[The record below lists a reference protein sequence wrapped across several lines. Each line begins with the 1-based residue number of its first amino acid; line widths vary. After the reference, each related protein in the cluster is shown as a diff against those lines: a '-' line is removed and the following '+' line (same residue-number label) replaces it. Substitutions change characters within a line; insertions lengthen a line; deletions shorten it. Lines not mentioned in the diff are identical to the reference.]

1 MLETLKTAF
10 YPEGSPMLFNRL
22 PRRVAGF
29 AAAVFAASLLGG
41 GAYDAEAANKRR
53 KPEPEPP
60 APTLAGP
67 AVLAVV
73 SLAHQ
78 RVALYDAEGN
88 VLRAP
93 VSSGQ
98 TSLETPVGIYSVLQ
112 KEEEHYSNLYDDA
125 SMPFMQRI
133 TWSGIALHAGALPG
147 YPASHGCVRMPY
159 NFAKNIFGQTRL
171 GLRVVISDTDV
182 APVAIQ
188 HAALFQPSAPG
199 EAVARAEPTA
209 YTPADEAEV
218 GNPFMPDLQNWP
230 SRQREQE
237 ELKTIAAEKAAEA
250 RIATEKAAPAAA
262 ELKKVTAETS
272 KALRALRAAEGEKKA
287 AEAKLAKVKKW
298 LASAKRPREIKQAE
312 AAKAKA
318 ETALANAESNLSVER
333 VKAQPASDVL
343 AAATQAAEAAEAEK
357 AAAVK
362 AAKDAE
368 LRLLPVSVFISRST
382 QRLYIRQGY
391 EPVLDVPVAIRNP
404 DRPIG
409 THVFTATDYAEG
421 GNSMRWAAVS
431 IAPPS
436 ASYTAYNYDDDDD
449 DYYGYRKK
457 RRKIV
462 RSDAPP
468 APTDEAAASAA
479 LDRITIPPDAQERIA
494 ASVWPG
500 SSLIISDEAA
510 SKETGKAT
518 DFIVL
523 VSGYPQG
530 GIQKRKKQP
539 PSYYRFDDDDYYDN
553 YYDRRRRRPYGG
565 KGIFG
570 FW

>member
-1 MLETLKTAF
+1 
-10 YPEGSPMLFNRL
+10 MLFNRL

-188 HAALFQPSAPG
+188 HVALFQPSAPG

-209 YTPADEAEV
+209 YTPADEAEA

-287 AEAKLAKVKKW
+287 AEAKLAKVTKW